1 VFRTIHRYEETG
13 LGLPYPVF
21 LIDAAEEEIDEATGR
36 RVGLSVPDTE
46 GLAAAV
52 AVARSLHPRW
62 MDGSEVR
69 FIRRVIGM
77 TPRDF
82 SVAFDLDPV
91 SFSRWENGKQQ
102 VGAWADRHLR
112 MTAIIML
119 RDRIPALSIDP
130 KAVLSL
136 TIDESSQS
144 AWPRISLRRA
154 ASAATYV
161 WDSEFVS
168 LAAS

>member
-1 VFRTIHRYEETG
+1 LIHRYEETG
-13 LGLPYPVF
+13 LGLPYPIV
-21 LIDAAEEEIDEATGR
+21 LIEAAEEELDEASGA
-36 RVGLSVPDTE
+36 RVGLSVPDAE
-46 GLAAAV
+46 GLVAAV

-62 MDGSEVR
+62 LDGSEVR

-77 TPRDF
+77 TARDF

-136 TIDESSQS
+136 AIDGRSES
-144 AWPRISLRRA
+144 AWPQISVRRMSA
-154 ASAATYV
+154 AATYV

-168 LAAS
+168 LATS

>member
-1 VFRTIHRYEETG
+1 VFHTIHRYEETG
-13 LGLPYPVF
+13 LGLPYPIV
-21 LIDAAEEEIDEATGR
+21 LIDAAEEERDEASEECI
-36 RVGLSVPDTE
+36 GLSVPDTE
-46 GLAAAV
+46 GLVAAV
-52 AVARSLHPRW
+52 AIARSLHPRW

-77 TPRDF
+77 TARDF
-82 SVAFDLDPV
+82 SVAFDLDPA
-91 SFSRWENGKQQ
+91 SFSRWENGKHQ

-136 TIDESSQS
+136 AIDGRSESD
-144 AWPRISLRRA
+144 WPKISLRRVP
-154 ASAATYV
+154 SAATYM
-161 WDSEFVS
+161 WDSEFVT
-168 LAAS
+168 LAV